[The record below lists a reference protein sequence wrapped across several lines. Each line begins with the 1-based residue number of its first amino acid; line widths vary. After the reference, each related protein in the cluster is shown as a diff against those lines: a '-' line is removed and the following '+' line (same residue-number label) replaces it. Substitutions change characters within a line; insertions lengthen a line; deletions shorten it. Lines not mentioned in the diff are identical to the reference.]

1 MRKRQT
7 EVVPRFSR
15 PLSYGTGGVFILST
29 QKSEHSGVVLVLLA
43 AILYSLGGVCIKII
57 PWSSMSIN
65 SGRNLIS
72 LVVIGVYL
80 WRTGHR
86 PRFNPWIGLGAVAI
100 CGTNTLFTMANKMT
114 TSANAIVLQF
124 TAPIFVLLLTALVW
138 RKLPRRGELVACG
151 VVVLGVLCFFVDS
164 LQAGGMAGNVV
175 ALLSGFSY
183 AGVFLLQ
190 DMPDCDP
197 ISSVF
202 WGNVCS
208 AVIGLPWL
216 VQETHVTT
224 VSLVSLVVL
233 GVFQVGLAY
242 ILLTQ
247 GLARTSAV
255 TASLVSGI
263 EPILNPIL
271 VALIYHETIGG
282 MSLLGA
288 VIVIGGVVGYNVWK
302 TKADAAQAVP
312 GKS

>member
-1 MRKRQT
+1 MRGRQT
-7 EVVPRFSR
+7 EVVPRLSR
-15 PLSYGTGGVFILST
+15 PLSYGTGGVFILAI
-29 QKSEHSGVVLVLLA
+29 QKSERSGVALVFLSA
-43 AILYSLGGVCIKII
+43 VLYSLGGVCIKVI

-80 WRTGHR
+80 WRMGHR
-86 PRFNPWIGLGAVAI
+86 PRFNPWVGLGAVAI

-114 TSANAIVLQF
+114 TAANAIVLQF

-151 VVVLGVLCFFVDS
+151 VVVLGVLFFFVDS

-216 VQETHVTT
+216 VAERSVTAT
-224 VSLVSLVVL
+224 SLVSLVVL

-242 ILLTQ
+242 ILLTR

-271 VALIYHETIGG
+271 VALIYHESIGG

>member
-1 MRKRQT
+1 MFYALCP
-7 EVVPRFSR
+7 V
-15 PLSYGTGGVFILST
+15 GTGGVFLST
-29 QKSEHSGVVLVLLA
+29 QKPEHSGVVLVFLA
-43 AILYSLGGVCIKII
+43 AILYSLGGLCIKVI
-57 PWSSMSIN
+57 PWSSLSIN

-80 WRTGHR
+80 WRMGHR

-100 CGTNTLFTMANKMT
+100 CGTNTLFTLANKMT
-114 TSANAIVLQF
+114 TAANAIVLQF

-138 RKLPRRGELVACG
+138 RRFPRRGELVACG

-175 ALLSGFSY
+175 ALLSGFTY

-190 DMPDCDP
+190 DMPDSDP

-208 AVIGLPWL
+208 SLIGLPWL
-216 VQETHVTT
+216 VQESEITP

-263 EPILNPIL
+263 EPILNPVL
-271 VALIYHETIGG
+271 VALFYHETIGPV
-282 MSLLGA
+282 SLLGA
-288 VIVIGGVVGYNVWK
+288 GIVIGGVVGYNVWK
-302 TKADAAQAVP
+302 TKADTAQAVTEN
-312 GKS
+312 S

>member
-1 MRKRQT
+1 MSK
-7 EVVPRFSR
+7 E
-15 PLSYGTGGVFILST
+15 
-29 QKSEHSGVVLVLLA
+29 KEEHSGVVLVFLA
-43 AILYSLGGVCIKII
+43 AILYSLGGVCIKVI
-57 PWSSMSIN
+57 PWSGMSIN
-65 SGRNLIS
+65 SGRNLIA
-72 LVVIGVYL
+72 LVVIGLYL
-80 WRTGHR
+80 WRVGHR

-100 CGTNTLFTMANKMT
+100 CGTNTLFTLANKMT
-114 TSANAIVLQF
+114 TAANAIVLQF

-138 RKLPRRGELVACG
+138 RRLPRKGELVACG

-183 AGVFLLQ
+183 AGVFLLR
-190 DMPDCDP
+190 DMPDSDP

-208 AVIGLPWL
+208 AILGLPWL
-216 VQETHVTT
+216 VREGSPTT
-224 VSLVSLVVL
+224 VTLVSLVVL

-242 ILLTQ
+242 ILLTA

-263 EPILNPIL
+263 EPVLNPIL
-271 VALIYHETIGG
+271 VALIYHETIGPV
-282 MSLLGA
+282 SLVGA
-288 VIVIGGVVGYNVWK
+288 AVVIGGVVGYNIWK

-312 GKS
+312 GNS